1 MNPQLT
7 PVLCAKASEL
17 EMKMKKHMMEQKYEY
32 SCISLFNRVF
42 KRPTPYEIRS
52 RLPGVYASLSE
63 DAKQSNIPTSIEDG
77 AMKKVYTSF
86 VEATF
91 EQLLISDKVGWLE
104 WWFRE

>member
-1 MNPQLT
+1 
-7 PVLCAKASEL
+7 
-17 EMKMKKHMMEQKYEY
+17 MEQKYEY

-104 WWFRE
+104 CWFRE

>member
-7 PVLCAKASEL
+7 PVLRAKASEL

-52 RLPGVYASLSE
+52 RLPGVYDSLSE

>member
-1 MNPQLT
+1 MKYSLLIVNPQLT
-7 PVLCAKASEL
+7 PVLRAKASEL

-52 RLPGVYASLSE
+52 RLPGVYASLSQ
-63 DAKQSNIPTSIEDG
+63 DAKQSNLPTSIEDG

-91 EQLLISDKVGWLE
+91 EQLLISDKVG
-104 WWFRE
+104 

>member
-1 MNPQLT
+1 MSIQ
-7 PVLCAKASEL
+7 VW
-17 EMKMKKHMMEQKYEY
+17 
-32 SCISLFNRVF
+32 IFNRVF